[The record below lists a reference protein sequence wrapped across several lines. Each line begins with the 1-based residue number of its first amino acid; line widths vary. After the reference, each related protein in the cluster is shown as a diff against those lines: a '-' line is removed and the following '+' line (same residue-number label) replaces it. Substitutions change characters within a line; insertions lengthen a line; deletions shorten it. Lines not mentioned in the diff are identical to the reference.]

1 MIYDWSLQIAADL
14 MVGSFF
20 CPYLYVVRF
29 RTGLFM
35 MGYKTVQ
42 E

>member
-20 CPYLYVVRF
+20 VRIYVWS
-29 RTGLFM
+29 GLEP
-35 MGYKTVQ
+35 GSL
-42 E
+42 